1 MRKFNSPWSV
11 SSFPQAADVPAFVP
25 LLVWPEYGIS
35 QRFLAFFTPLA
46 NKVQAVAQP
55 AVDRASEKVAEVDAQ
70 QGVSL
75 KLHAAGILSAK
86 YYQAALNSPFGQ
98 KVLSFYT
105 TTKKEVQD
113 VHEEAVR
120 IKENKKSSTSSST
133 THEEAGATGT
143 LSSSSTTAGST
154 TVGSSSSQ
162 APVTSDAAAAAAASA
177 VPAAG
182 NAPST
187 ETEKR
192 PTAL

>member
-1 MRKFNSPWSV
+1 VDWF
-11 SSFPQAADVPAFVP
+11 
-25 LLVWPEYGIS
+25 PEYGIS

-55 AVDRASEKVAEVDAQ
+55 HVERATEKVAEVDKQ

-75 KLHAAGILSAK
+75 KIHAAGILSAK

-113 VHEEAVR
+113 VHEEALR
-120 IKENKKSSTSSST
+120 IKENKKSSSSSP
-133 THEEAGATGT
+133 
-143 LSSSSTTAGST
+143 SSSSPTTASTGADATSSHAASGFTSTSTSTPVGSSGST
-154 TVGSSSSQ
+154 GSAHVGSSSS
-162 APVTSDAAAAAAASA
+162 APVTSEAAAAAVANA
-177 VPAAG
+177 VPGAG
-182 NAPST
+182 DAPST